1 MMTITTLIELFL
13 PFFRNLEDAFSSL
26 GGSDVKILD
35 RTAVIL
41 EIFAQHAQSR
51 EGENINGEMM

>member
-1 MMTITTLIELFL
+1 M
-13 PFFRNLEDAFSSL
+13 
-26 GGSDVKILD
+26 KILD

-51 EGENINGEMM
+51 EGQLQVELGTIGQAVAHQSYVV